1 MTESESRRVRE
12 YLTRVRK
19 GLRGLPSADVED
31 TVEEMRTHIFEE
43 IGEGATAEHVLAGF
57 GDAAGVASDIVAQR
71 LRPEDGPP
79 VPTASIG
86 VRYSAWATDVV
97 VGFGP
102 LVLVP
107 TLISF
112 PFVAV
117 GLFGDGRIAPIWLLL
132 VSAVLTHWVMSPAEA
147 AQMSSLNAAIPAW
160 QWMMLALLVGW
171 AVFYWLILRRRNST
185 SVGMWMTQL
194 RGVRVNDERVVV
206 RSRDISQQPLPLGAG
221 RNRWWILLGMIPTG
235 CLCILLAL
243 YYVTMGVGAFVQ
255 PWDAWAQPF
264 EERADFDRE
273 FELVMDFTDALT
285 NHDAEA
291 AEALVDGVDAAV
303 LDRLLA
309 SGSERGFGFQTHAA
323 DGRFVISEHVSEQQ
337 RRDIYLTVEKIES
350 VDGHDYTESFRIV
363 EIRVSPELVPAEA
376 RPAE

>member
-1 MTESESRRVRE
+1 MTATDSRLVKGYLARVR
-12 YLTRVRK
+12 R

-43 IGEGATAEHVLAGF
+43 IGEGATAQSVLAGF
-57 GDAAGVASDIVAQR
+57 GDAAGVASEIVAQR

-79 VPTASIG
+79 VPIAPVG

-117 GLFGDGRIAPIWLLL
+117 GLFSDGTIAPIWLLL
-132 VSAVLTHWVMSPAEA
+132 VSSVLTHWVMSPAEVA
-147 AQMSSLNAAIPAW
+147 EMSAVNVAIPAW
-160 QWMMLALLVGW
+160 QWVLLALLVGW
-171 AVFYWLILRRRNST
+171 AAFYWLILRRRNSA

-194 RGVRVNDERVVV
+194 RGVRVDDERVVV
-206 RSRDISQQPLPLGAG
+206 RSRDISQHPLPLGTG
-221 RNRWWILLGMIPTG
+221 RNRWWILLGLIPTG

-243 YYVTMGVGAFVQ
+243 YYVTMAVGAFVQ

-273 FELVMDFTDALT
+273 MELVMDFTDALT
-285 NHDAEA
+285 EHDAGA
-291 AEALVDGVDAAV
+291 AEALLDGVDAAV
-303 LDRLLA
+303 LSRLLA
-309 SGSERGFGFQTHAA
+309 SEAELGFGFQTRTG
-323 DGRFVISEHVSEQQ
+323 DGRFVISEYVSEQQ
-337 RRDIYLTVEKIES
+337 RRDIYLTIEKLET
-350 VDGHDYTESFRIV
+350 VNGHDYLESFRIV
-363 EIRVSPELVPAEA
+363 DIRVAPELVPAHSQ
-376 RPAE
+376 PAE